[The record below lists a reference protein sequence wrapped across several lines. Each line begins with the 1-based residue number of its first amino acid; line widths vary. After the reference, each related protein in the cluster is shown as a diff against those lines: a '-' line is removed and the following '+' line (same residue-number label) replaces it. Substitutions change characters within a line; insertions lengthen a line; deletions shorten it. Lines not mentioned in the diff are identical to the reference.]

1 VTALQSGQ
9 ANSDHFRRVERSLE
23 TALAR
28 EPGNVGL
35 LICLA
40 FFRDLQGRY
49 DEAETLY
56 REVLKRDGH
65 NLSALNNLSGLIA
78 LKKHKGAEAL
88 EYITRAVAIAGP
100 VPDLRDTRAVI
111 YLTMGQSEPAVEDL
125 EEALL
130 ESPKAVSHFHLAQAY
145 LLAKKPKEAR
155 ESLERAVALGLDARE
170 LHALE
175 RPAYDQMV
183 EHFKDK

>member
-1 VTALQSGQ
+1 
-9 ANSDHFRRVERSLE
+9 VERLLE
-23 TALAR
+23 AALAK
-28 EPGNVGL
+28 EPGNGGL
-35 LICLA
+35 MVCVA

-49 DEAETLY
+49 DEAETFY
-56 REVLKRDGH
+56 REVLKRDSH
-65 NLSALNNLSGLIA
+65 NLIALNNLSGLLA

-88 EYITRAVAIAGP
+88 ELIARAVALMGP

-111 YLTMGQSEPAVEDL
+111 YLTMGQSEAAIEDL

-130 ESPKAVSHFHLAQAY
+130 ENPRAVSHFHLAQAY

-155 ESLERAVALGLDARE
+155 ESLDRALALGFDARE

-183 EHFKDK
+183 EQFKGK